1 MKSYILLFAIAI
13 ATLQTLKGQG
23 PPITSDKPIMLGG
36 GSFTV
41 KTLTENR
48 FTQRGRF
55 SYMPLM
61 LHYLPSAN
69 SLVAVHLP
77 YINYDTFLEDD
88 EGLADIK
95 IIGKYQFFRI
105 DSTAKTFR
113 VVAKTIQTL
122 PTGIAIDAI
131 DISTGKY
138 AGYYGIVAGYETL
151 KYGIS
156 TEVGYNWMPNGT
168 LDELRAK
175 VGFGLPLLK
184 PQYPNKQLNL
194 YFEYTNSWVTE
205 RDWYQLL
212 YSQGVQLSLKNI
224 NIDVAL
230 QLPLVNDVDQGR
242 KFKYSLFL
250 GSRYTF

>member
-1 MKSYILLFAIAI
+1 MKTYFLVAAISILTIQQLTA
-13 ATLQTLKGQG
+13 QG
-23 PPITSDKPIMLGG
+23 PPITADKPIMLGG

-41 KTLTENR
+41 KTLVENR
-48 FTQRGRF
+48 FTERGRF
-55 SYMPLM
+55 SYIPVM

-88 EGLADIK
+88 AGLADIK
-95 IIGKYQFFRI
+95 ILGKYQFFRK
-105 DSTAKTFR
+105 DATGKTFR
-113 VVAKTIQTL
+113 VVAKTVQTL
-122 PTGIAIDAI
+122 PTGKEIDAV

-138 AGYYGIVAGYETL
+138 AGYYGIVTGYETL

-156 TEVGYNWMPNGT
+156 TEVGYNWMPDGT
-168 LDELRAK
+168 LDELRMKA
-175 VGFGLPLLK
+175 GFGLPLLK

-194 YFEYTNSWVTE
+194 YFEYTNSWITE

-212 YSQGVQLSLKNI
+212 YAQGIQYARKNI
-224 NIDVAL
+224 TFDFAV

-242 KFKYSLFL
+242 KFRYSLFM
-250 GSRYTF
+250 GTRYTF